1 MNLTLVSTKDSNWLG
16 GALDALATQGCAV
29 VTDAL
34 DAGETAAID
43 RALRRTQERIVT
55 EVGVERLERAGEL
68 GVLRLMMKFDPLFA
82 EILANPAMLAV
93 VDATVSNTAIL
104 HLQNGFVLPSFPA
117 DGTPTVFQNSF
128 HMDFRRVLNG
138 YLASINCMMVIS
150 PFTKASGGTLVIP
163 GSHQSATPPPAETM
177 VANAVSVECPSG
189 SLLVFD
195 STLWHAAGRNVSGH
209 DRLAINHQFVRSY
222 MKQQMDY
229 CRALGEDVVRRF
241 PDRVQQLLGYWTRVP
256 VTLDD
261 YYKPADQRLYRA
273 GQG

>member
-1 MNLTLVSTKDSNWLG
+1 MSLTLVSAKDSNWLPG
-16 GALDALATQGCAV
+16 VLGALETQGCAV

-34 DAGETAAID
+34 DPGEVAAID
-43 RALRRTQERIVT
+43 RALRRVQRRIVDDI
-55 EVGVERLERAGEL
+55 GIERLERAGEL
-68 GVLRLMMKFDPLFA
+68 GVLRLMMKYDPLFLD
-82 EILANPAMLAV
+82 ILANPAMLAV
-93 VDATVSNTAIL
+93 VDATVSETAIL

-150 PFTKASGGTLVIP
+150 PFTPASGGTLVIP
-163 GSHQSATPPPAETM
+163 GSHQRAQAPREDM
-177 VANAVSVECPSG
+177 VAAAVPVECPPG

-195 STLWHAAGRNVSGH
+195 STLWHAAGRNVSGR

-229 CRALGEDVVRRF
+229 CRALGDETMRALPPRT
-241 PDRVQQLLGYWTRVP
+241 QQLLGYWTRVP

-261 YYKPADQRLYRA
+261 YYKPSADRLYRA